1 MRHVLAVASVIVV
14 SMGLGGFAASM
25 SVDLTPPGLEFFR
38 PLESS
43 VTARIETQ
51 EKQQAIQAEASG
63 CKYCTDVAELAKTFS
78 RRAETARK
86 HAAALQAALV
96 TVSDE
101 ATLAARRQGELKSAK
116 VAASRAEAAAAILTG
131 WASRCSSQ
139 DFCKLPVAQASAES
153 CATSDEPRS
162 AAALLIA
169 MSVRTAAQQCASSS
183 CPSVDCKSSA
193 ALGADIDRVE
203 HSLDEIGGNVSTA
216 PSSPALLPVGASTLK
231 AEVTRISDET
241 KYVANMLPLLLDT
254 SRVTAAGN
262 LPKLAPELADQRAMS
277 ASQLASVME
286 QAAAVGDIKNDPR
299 TEAAWRLKS
308 LATHLAALG
317 RDTSGNAVDWQRA
330 ADALGAGLM
339 DLARLHA
346 IVDRHAVKVSEG
358 CDGSVA
364 SVAQQLREARAM
376 LDHCRMRAAC
386 IGRGGAGATAKAASG
401 DIDEVLSRATVT
413 AQAFTVDEIGE
424 QEPMIAA
431 ADGAEPELIEV
442 LRSRGVCKRAGQLR
456 EASVAAPAATAAIAQ
471 TVTPALSPSTGAIS
485 PQDLVSG
492 AVNSA
497 LNTPAQSASPDEV
510 VRASAPVAKKP
521 AREQELLPAAAPATV
536 AQPAMTGSGL
546 SAFGEG
552 GPILFEPQEPKQ

>member
-1 MRHVLAVASVIVV
+1 
-14 SMGLGGFAASM
+14 
-25 SVDLTPPGLEFFR
+25 
-38 PLESS
+38 
-43 VTARIETQ
+43 
-51 EKQQAIQAEASG
+51 
-63 CKYCTDVAELAKTFS
+63 
-78 RRAETARK
+78 
-86 HAAALQAALV
+86 LQAALV

-131 WASRCSSQ
+131 WASRCSAQ
-139 DFCKLPVAQASAES
+139 DFCKLPVTRAAAETCGTADDS
-153 CATSDEPRS
+153 RS

-169 MSVRTAAQQCASSS
+169 MSVRTAAQQCASAS
-183 CPSVDCKSSA
+183 CPSVDCKSTA

-216 PSSPALLPVGASTLK
+216 PSVPAQLPVGASTLK

-241 KYVANMLPLLLDT
+241 KYVANMLPLLLDV
-254 SRVTAAGN
+254 SKVTTAGN

-277 ASQLASVME
+277 ASQLATVME

-317 RDTSGNAVDWQRA
+317 RDTSGNGVDWQRA
-330 ADALGAGLM
+330 ADSLGAGLM

-346 IVDRHAVKVSEG
+346 IVDRHAAKASAA

-386 IGRGGAGATAKAASG
+386 IGRGGAGATVKAASG
-401 DIDEVLSRATVT
+401 DIEEVLSRATVT
-413 AQAFTVDEIGE
+413 AQAFVVNEIGDDSSMIDAASGV
-424 QEPMIAA
+424 EPQ
-431 ADGAEPELIEV
+431 LIDT
-442 LRSRGVCKRAGQLR
+442 LRSHGVCQRAGQLR
-456 EASVAAPAATAAIAQ
+456 EASVAAPAATTAVAQ
-471 TVTPALSPSTGAIS
+471 TIAPALLPSTGAVS
-485 PQDLVSG
+485 PQDLVTG
-492 AVNSA
+492 AVQSA
-497 LNTPAQSASPDEV
+497 LNAPATQSAEPDV
-510 VRASAPVAKKP
+510 VQAAAPAGKKP
-521 AREQELLPAAAPATV
+521 AREQELTPAVAPSTTV

-546 SAFGEG
+546 SAFGGEG
-552 GPILFEPQEPKQ
+552 GPFVYQPQEPAKQ